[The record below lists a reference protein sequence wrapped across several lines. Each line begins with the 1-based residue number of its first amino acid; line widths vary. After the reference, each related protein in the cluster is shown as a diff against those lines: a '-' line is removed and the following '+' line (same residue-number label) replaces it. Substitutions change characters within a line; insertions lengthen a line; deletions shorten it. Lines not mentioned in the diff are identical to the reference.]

1 MASISPTMQ
10 QRSAGRRIGNA
21 AISAPRFVM
30 SWEDWLTFAA
40 AFVAFVS
47 VAVSLQQANW
57 VDGMPQFAPTVVAG
71 LLIGMVCARTKYYA
85 AVIHPVG
92 LLVGLATVVL
102 LVQGFAEGE
111 SLMDR
116 LADFRVRMVEWFQ
129 VVRDGDISNDDLP
142 FVTLAHV
149 LTFLAAYF
157 AAWSIFRWRN
167 AWFAVIPA
175 GVILL
180 TNISF
185 LEGQPS
191 GAFLV
196 FLFGSIIL
204 IARLHLQASMDR
216 WKRQGVEYPEF
227 ISLSAIQL
235 TLVAALA
242 LVVFAWNIP
251 LGNQANAVES
261 MFNTVTKPLSG
272 QSEHLVR
279 LFHNIDSRKG
289 ANLHGFGDTLPI
301 QGEVT
306 LGTKELFEIQSP
318 EPGLL
323 RATSYDFYTG
333 NGWKVGDRDKERVD
347 ARDLGVD
354 AEAANY
360 EQRDVSILRV
370 TVKDSES
377 TLLTPGSPLAA
388 NVDVT
393 IHTAPDVTADIE
405 KMVSRRGLREND
417 TYNSFG
423 SVSRATE
430 DELRAD
436 EGAIPEWVAERYLQL
451 PDSVP
456 DRVGDEARRVVLEAG
471 ASTTYDQVKA
481 IEQYL
486 RGMPFDLNV
495 ISPPPG
501 RDATD
506 FLLFDLKRGYFDYTA
521 TGMVVMLRELGI
533 PARIAVG
540 YVVDPGTGSE
550 TTYTVRKDNAYSW
563 VEVFF
568 PTYGWINFNPTAD
581 RPEGGVGGVGNV
593 VPDEPFEIPDLGELF
608 PDGGEIIPEDGNV
621 PVGEALAEEP
631 IVNEPFNWTLVWG
644 PLLVLALLGAAVL
657 SGRMAWNW
665 GLGGLDGRA
674 RLWAKTQRLSGWA
687 GLGSRPAETPREWS
701 RRMGSTVERE
711 DEAILLSNAYEE
723 ARYGRPDLQRIEDED
738 AESSYRSLRGALL
751 AKVMRRKPP
760 EKKTPNPRD

>member
-1 MASISPTMQ
+1 MATISQPME
-10 QRSAGRRIGNA
+10 RSAGRRIGSA
-21 AISAPRFVM
+21 AITAPRLVM

-57 VDGMPQFAPTVVAG
+57 VTGMPDFAPTVVAG
-71 LLIGMVCARTKYYA
+71 LLIGMVAARTKYYA
-85 AVIHPVG
+85 AAIHPLG
-92 LLVGLATVVL
+92 LLVGLAAVVL
-102 LVQGFAEGE
+102 LVQGFAEGQTM
-111 SLMDR
+111 MDR
-116 LADFRVRMVEWFQ
+116 LADFRVRMAEWFQ

-185 LEGQPS
+185 LKGQPS

-204 IARLHLQASMDR
+204 IARLHLQANMDR
-216 WKRQGVEYPEF
+216 WKRQGVDYPEF
-227 ISLSAIQL
+227 ISISAIQL
-235 TLVAALA
+235 TVFSALA
-242 LVVFAWNIP
+242 LVIVAWNVP
-251 LGNQANAVES
+251 LGNQATAVES
-261 MFNTVTKPLSG
+261 VFNAVTKPLSG
-272 QSEHLVR
+272 QSDHFVR

-289 ANLHGFGDTLPI
+289 ANLHSFGDTLPI

-306 LGTKELFEIQSP
+306 LGTRQLFEVQSP

-333 NGWKVGDRDKERVD
+333 NGWRVGDRDSQRIN
-347 ARDLGVD
+347 ARDLAVD
-354 AEAANY
+354 EAGAAY
-360 EQRDVSILRV
+360 QARDVSILRV
-370 TVKDSES
+370 TIRDPES

-388 NVDVT
+388 NVDIT
-393 IHTAPDVTADIE
+393 IHTAPGITGDIE
-405 KMVSRRGLREND
+405 KIVSRRGLREDD

-423 SVSRATE
+423 SVSRASE
-430 DELRAD
+430 QQLRSDSAAYPD
-436 EGAIPEWVAERYLQL
+436 WISERYLQL

-456 DRVGDEARRVVLEAG
+456 DRVGDEARRIVLEAG
-471 ASTTYDQVKA
+471 ASNSYDQAKA

-486 RGMPFDLNV
+486 RTMPYDLGV
-495 ISPPPG
+495 ISPPVG

-521 TGMVVMLRELGI
+521 TGMVVLLRELGI

-540 YVVDPGTGSE
+540 YVIDPGTGDE
-550 TTYTVRKDNAYSW
+550 TTYQVRKDNAYSW

-581 RPEGGVGGVGNV
+581 RPEGGVGGIGGLA
-593 VPDEPFEIPDLGELF
+593 PSEPFESPDLGELF
-608 PDGGEIIPEDGNV
+608 GGDGGEIIPEDGNV
-621 PVGEALAEEP
+621 PFGEALAEQP
-631 IVNEPFNWTLVWG
+631 VVNTPFNWALVWG
-644 PLLVLALLGAAVL
+644 PALVLALLGAAVM
-657 SGRMAWNW
+657 SGRLAWNW
-665 GLGGLDGRA
+665 GLGSLDGRA
-674 RLWAKTQRLSGWA
+674 KLWAKTQRLSGWV

-701 RRMGSTVERE
+701 RRMGKTIERE
-711 DEAILLSNAYEE
+711 DDAIALSNAYEE
-723 ARYGRPDLQRIEDED
+723 ARYGRPDLKRIEEEE
-738 AESSYRSLRGALL
+738 AATSYRNLRTALL
-751 AKVMRRKPP
+751 AKLMHRKPP
-760 EKKTPNPRD
+760 TKK